1 MKSMYQTEW
10 QGIQFTDFANKIS
23 TTELAGAEFYN
34 AFYREL
40 FRRYGGYDEL
50 DVSWLRNKQELAEW
64 IAKRTPEGSRI
75 LSVGC
80 GLGYM
85 ERCLHRDHGQN
96 IELHVQDYAADVLTW
111 LRHELPDER
120 IHLVGEGVGGS
131 DLFDLIYLSALDYA
145 IPQDEMISLLSD
157 QKAQL
162 CEGGV
167 CLLISASFL
176 EECPSAIQQI
186 RGWGKDVAKR
196 ILEAFGLYHRG
207 QFWGW
212 QRTQSEYRE
221 LMIKAGYSDVAD
233 GFIETQNQRSYF
245 IEGRNLAE

>member
-1 MKSMYQTEW
+1 MKRMYQTEW
-10 QGIQFTDFANKIS
+10 QGIQFTDFTKLS

-40 FRRYGGYDEL
+40 FRRYSGYDEL
-50 DVSWLRNKQELAEW
+50 DVNWRRKKGELADW
-64 IAKRTPEGSRI
+64 IAKRTPTGSRI

-85 ERCLHRDHGQN
+85 ERCLHRAHGQN
-96 IELHVQDYAADVLTW
+96 IELHVQDYASNASNW

-120 IHLVGEGVGGS
+120 THLVEGWGKGKS
-131 DLFDLIYLSALDYA
+131 GLFDLIYMSAVDYA

-162 CEGGV
+162 RVGGA
-167 CLLISASFL
+167 CLMISASFL
-176 EECPSAIQQI
+176 EECPSAIQKI
-186 RGWGKDVAKR
+186 KDGGEDIGKR
-196 ILEAFGLYHRG
+196 ILEAFGLYRRG

-212 QRTQSEYRE
+212 QRTESEYQE
-221 LMIKAGYSDVAD
+221 LMTKAGYIDVAD
-233 GFIETQNQRSYF
+233 GFIQTPNQRTYF
-245 IEGRNLAE
+245 IEGRKSPE